1 MSTGLK
7 KVDIFL
13 KKFLPQQQIT
23 ENFFDYLES
32 KIHESLYWV
41 YRKQGVFSPN
51 PSVQPLLSSGAPN
64 TLTFFTPL
72 VGTDGPGGHIISLD
86 PADASNVPFE
96 NANGIT
102 YHTGLRWNRLPKETE
117 INVRTGK
124 VKYSFLEESI
134 GELAEPNSVVDNG
147 DGTMTLVI
155 DNVCE
160 TNVSHAGRK
169 CIVWLKDAVS
179 LAGAFE
185 EVTVSFSGGQNKINT
200 TTLLGQILGNVI
212 VDATK
217 YQVFLKGPT
226 IRRNTDLSLDP
237 SIIYTG
243 TVVGAGTGNTPSS
256 FSTGGVS
263 NLSGL
268 GEIGSLIHT
277 TKAFLTRGGTITWD
291 MTTSTLSWSAD
302 LKVRM
307 PTKPYDFTILA
318 GSVAA
323 IADQDFLY
331 IQLDEVGGNKAM
343 IKVANGAVPTDPL
356 AFPIAMRDGN
366 DIYFANGALELKGD
380 STPTSG
386 TIQDI
391 TQDLLTYIGAL
402 NESDSDPAYPSANIV
417 TQGASLTQ
425 AIGELDAAMILA
437 LSDSS
442 LEDEVIA
449 IAGQTV
455 VNFPLI
461 FFNPSNASWDAQ
473 FFRNPSRVFQDPAG
487 GLAEDLRK
495 IGVNAVEFAYP
506 LRAGDRIKARREK
519 TATAVLAPQPF
530 FLNYVDGITG
540 GTVPTGNTYNM
551 GTDKLS
557 VYRNGIYLVKSPSLG
572 MPVDRYVEG
581 SLNAVAVGLAA
592 APSDVF
598 TFENLA
604 SLPTARQFAT
614 GLTGTVLSVPT
625 YVMGSKRLRIFRN
638 GVLMNASGLGT
649 AVEQY
654 TETST
659 TSITLAQASL
669 ASDLWTYYVA
679 SSAPT
684 FREDLD
690 GFSGTVLNISGTYV
704 IGDKHLLVF
713 KNGVLLFN
721 SLTLGVA
728 GDRYQETGTSQ
739 VTAGVAAVVSDWF
752 SFIYM

>member
-64 TLTFFTPL
+64 TITFFTPL
-72 VGTDGPGGHIISLD
+72 VGTDGPGGHILSLD

-169 CIVWLKDAVS
+169 CLVWLKDAVS

-185 EVTVSFSGGQNKINT
+185 EVTVSFSGGQNKITT

-268 GEIGSLIHT
+268 GEIASLIHT

-291 MTTSTLSWSAD
+291 MTTSTLSWSSD

-318 GSVAA
+318 GSQAA

-402 NESDSDPAYPSANIV
+402 NESDSDPNYPSANIV

-425 AIGELDAAMILA
+425 AIGELDAALILA
-437 LSDSS
+437 LSDSA

-461 FFNPSNASWDAQ
+461 FFDPSNGSWDTQ
-473 FFRNPSRVFQDPAG
+473 WFRGPSRVFQDPAG
-487 GLAEDLRK
+487 GLNEDLRK
-495 IGVNAVEFAYP
+495 IGVNAIEFAYP

-519 TATAVLAPQPF
+519 TAVAALAPQPF
-530 FLNYVDGITG
+530 FLNYVTGITG
-540 GTVPTGNTYNM
+540 PTVPVGDSYNV

-581 SLNAVAVGLAA
+581 SLNSIAVGLAA
-592 APSDVF
+592 APSDIF

-638 GVLMNASGLGT
+638 GVLMNSSGLGS

-659 TSITLAQASL
+659 TSITLATASL

-704 IGDKHLLVF
+704 IGDERLLVF

-721 SLTLGVA
+721 SLSLGVA

-739 VTAGVAAVVSDWF
+739 VTLGAAAVVSDWF